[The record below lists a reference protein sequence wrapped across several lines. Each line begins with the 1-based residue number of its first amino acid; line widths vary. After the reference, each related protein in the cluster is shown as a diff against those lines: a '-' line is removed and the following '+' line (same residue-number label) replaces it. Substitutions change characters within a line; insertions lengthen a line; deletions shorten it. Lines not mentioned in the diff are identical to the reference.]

1 MVPSQTFESFP
12 VFSDTGTKVKPGDA
26 KYSAGFQ
33 QSDVLPAEWVNWEWN
48 KASKGITDL
57 NTGLTSV
64 EAEINSVLTG
74 AKKSPD
80 ATKTNQLYESI
91 AKLIDDAETRA
102 KLAAHPIG
110 SLYWSS
116 DSTDPGQLFGGTWA
130 AIKDCFVWAKGDSD
144 TVNAT
149 GGAKTVTLQEGNL
162 PSHHHSVGAHSHGL
176 NSHTHT
182 LNTGNTSSSG
192 TKTTAGIRHSGNTGA
207 MSANS
212 TGSISN
218 MIRKGDSNFSPSGNM
233 GATNGADTGWGM
245 GGGSLHIYYGTISNN
260 VAHTHSLP
268 SSYIY
273 GSTDAATGSTA
284 NSSAFDSGNTGDGT
298 AVNVMNPYTVKY
310 CWERVS

>member
-48 KASKGITDL
+48 KASKGVTDL

-74 AKKSPD
+74 AGKSPD
-80 ATKTNQLYESI
+80 ATKTNQLYQSI

-149 GGAKTVTLQEGNL
+149 GGAKTVTLLTENL
-162 PSHHHSVGAHSHGL
+162 PSHSHSIGGSTGAESSHTHSL
-176 NSHTHT
+176 NSHTHSFSGSQSHGHEIYGKKIGSYSDSRCFGIATNGIIGNDLEAST
-182 LNTGNTSSSG
+182 LGYVTN
-192 TKTTAGIRHSGNTGA
+192 TTAGGGSRAIIKAATVTISGTTGQ
-207 MSANS
+207 SSGS
-212 TGSISN
+212 TGS
-218 MIRKGDSNFSPSGNM
+218 
-233 GATNGADTGWGM
+233 
-245 GGGSLHIYYGTISNN
+245 GTSHS
-260 VAHTHSLP
+260 HTLP
-268 SSYIY
+268 
-273 GSTDAATGSTA
+273 ANTGSTG
-284 NSSAFDSGNTGDGT
+284 SGT
-298 AVNVMNPYTVKY
+298 AVNKMPPYIVKY
-310 CWERVS
+310 CWERTA

>member
-48 KASKGITDL
+48 KASKGVTDL

-74 AKKSPD
+74 AGKSPD

-91 AKLIDDAETRA
+91 AKLISDAETRA

-130 AIKDCFVWAKGDSD
+130 QIKDCFVWAKGDSD

-149 GGAKTVTLQEGNL
+149 GGAKTVTLQTANL
-162 PSHHHSVGAHSHGL
+162 PSH
-176 NSHTHT
+176 SHTI
-182 LNTGNTSSSG
+182 GGS
-192 TKTTAGIRHSGNTGA
+192 TGA
-207 MSANS
+207 ESS
-212 TGSISN
+212 
-218 MIRKGDSNFSPSGNM
+218 
-233 GATNGADTGWGM
+233 
-245 GGGSLHIYYGTISNN
+245 
-260 VAHTHSLP
+260 HTHSLNDHTH
-268 SSYIY
+268 SFSGSQSHNHRIY
-273 GSTDAATGSTA
+273 GKNSGAYTGTGIYPISSNGIGGNDNTSSTLGYVTTTTAGGGSRNIIESTTVTISGTTGKSSGSTGSGTSHSHTLPANTGSTG
-284 NSSAFDSGNTGDGT
+284 SGT
-298 AVNVMNPYTVKY
+298 AVNVMNPYIVKY
-310 CWERVS
+310 CFERIS

>member
-48 KASKGITDL
+48 KASKGVTDL

-74 AKKSPD
+74 AGKSPD
-80 ATKTNQLYESI
+80 ATKTNQLLESI

-116 DSTDPGQLFGGTWA
+116 NSTDPGQLFGGTWA
-130 AIKDCFVWAKGDSD
+130 PIKDCFVWAKGDSD

-149 GGAKTVTLQEGNL
+149 GGAKTVTLLVANL
-162 PSHHHSVGAHSHGL
+162 PSHSHTIGGNTGGSYAQLGASSGPSGVTTSFSTASGGSHRHDLFGASSGNNMQSKYWAISTYALIGYASGGAYASKTAGDNYLIQSGGSHSHTIYQ
-176 NSHTHT
+176 STHTHT
-182 LNTGNTSSSG
+182 LPANTGSSG
-192 TKTTAGIRHSGNTGA
+192 S
-207 MSANS
+207 
-212 TGSISN
+212 
-218 MIRKGDSNFSPSGNM
+218 
-233 GATNGADTGWGM
+233 
-245 GGGSLHIYYGTISNN
+245 
-260 VAHTHSLP
+260 
-268 SSYIY
+268 
-273 GSTDAATGSTA
+273 
-284 NSSAFDSGNTGDGT
+284 GT
-298 AVNVMNPYTVKY
+298 AVDKMPPYIIKY
-310 CWERVS
+310 CWERTA

>member
-48 KASKGITDL
+48 KASKGVTDL

-74 AKKSPD
+74 AGKSPD
-80 ATKTNQLYESI
+80 ATKTNQLLESI

-116 DSTDPGQLFGGTWA
+116 NSTDPGTLFGGTWA

-149 GGAKTVTLQEGNL
+149 GGAKTVTLLTENL
-162 PSHHHSVGAHSHGL
+162 PSH
-176 NSHTHT
+176 SHTI
-182 LNTGNTSSSG
+182 G
-192 TKTTAGIRHSGNTGA
+192 GNTGGE
-207 MSANS
+207 SS
-212 TGSISN
+212 
-218 MIRKGDSNFSPSGNM
+218 
-233 GATNGADTGWGM
+233 
-245 GGGSLHIYYGTISNN
+245 
-260 VAHTHSLP
+260 HTHSLNDHTHSFSGSQSHGHAILARSAYNNTEGNCVSAGSNTKGDGLGGP
-268 SSYIY
+268 SSQTANTQSYYTYFRNDSTKSRFIQQSTVTISGTTGKSS
-273 GSTDAATGSTA
+273 GSTGSGTSHNHTLPANTGSTG
-284 NSSAFDSGNTGDGT
+284 SGT
-298 AVNVMNPYTVKY
+298 AVDKMPPYTVKY
-310 CWERVS
+310 CWERTA